1 MRIGLALAAL
11 VLVSPSALAQSTHNV
26 TQSGL
31 VFPPDDTPL
40 RVGDT
45 VVWTWTGFGDHTIT
59 EGDDGIASGDEA
71 FNEALGP
78 STPSVSI
85 TFDAAL
91 FDQLSVDPG
100 LVVDYFCLPH
110 FAFGMT
116 GTLTFEPWIDR
127 GNSLPGGGG
136 PPALDGTGT
145 MVSGTGNSLEFSNML
160 PASTVFLFVGISE
173 LNAPFKGGVLGP
185 APLIPPIGLPT
196 LGGSLS
202 LPFTQ
207 PAGLPFGLS
216 LYFQGWVDDV
226 SGPKGLTATNTLEAR
241 LP

>member
-1 MRIGLALAAL
+1 MRPGTTLAAL
-11 VLVSPSALAQSTHNV
+11 LLAAPFALAQTTHTV
-26 TQSGL
+26 VQSGL
-31 VFPPDDTPL
+31 TFAPANTAL

-45 VVWTWTGFGDHTIT
+45 VEWSWSSFGDHTVT
-59 EGDDGIASGDEA
+59 EGDNGIVDGDEV

-78 STPSVSI
+78 ATPLVSI

-91 FDQLSVDPG
+91 FDQLPLDPG

-110 FAFGMT
+110 FAFGMM

-127 GNSLPGGGG
+127 GNALAGTGG
-136 PPALDGTGT
+136 PPALDGVGPMT
-145 MVSGTGNSLEFSNML
+145 SGSNNALMFTDML
-160 PASTVFLFVGISE
+160 PGSTVFLFVGISP

-185 APLIPPIGLPT
+185 APVIPPIGLPT
-196 LGGSLS
+196 GAGSLT

-216 LYFQGWVDDV
+216 LYFQGWVQDAG
-226 SGPKGLTATNTLEAR
+226 GPKGFAATNTLEAR